1 MGAAAGLLVE
11 VHGSRGLA
19 LALGGF
25 FTACAVALYLSA
37 SALAGPFAGGMA
49 ALGVL
54 AGLAGSLR
62 RQARDY
68 PCWLWLGEHGSI
80 EWRDRMG
87 RPGSGHVVAAV
98 RVGGLWVSLSVQPD
112 GRTRARDRARGGMHG
127 SEHDSDHDPA
137 QTGPGGFLRR
147 LWPTSHR
154 CTRPRSWLLPADAL
168 DPEAFRAL
176 AVRVPHIPQGRP

>member
-11 VHGSRGLA
+11 VHGSRGLT

-25 FTACAVALYLSA
+25 FAACAAALYLSV

-54 AGLAGSLR
+54 AGLAGRLR
-62 RQARDY
+62 RQARGY
-68 PCWLWLGEHGSI
+68 PCWLWLGEHGSV

-87 RPGSGHVVAAV
+87 RSGRGQVVAAV
-98 RVGGLWVSLSVQPD
+98 RVGGLWVSLGVQPD
-112 GRTRARDRARGGMHG
+112 DRTRAQDWAHA
-127 SEHDSDHDPA
+127 DA
-137 QTGPGGFLRR
+137 GGFLGR
-147 LWPTSHR
+147 LWPIR
-154 CTRPRSWLLPADAL
+154 RLRRRPRSWLLPADAL

-176 AVRVPHIPQGRP
+176 AVRVLHIPQGRP